1 MIASAKTEEQNVYR
15 GMTIENHG
23 GDGWCWHDGTPD
35 GAYGGCWGSE
45 EDCREEIDRHFGG
58 PAQSAETF
66 TFMGKTLP
74 KMTAEQ
80 ARENVATMQKGTK
93 PDARQFVWREAIKTD
108 RLTEE
113 AKEVYRQALKDDG
126 VE

>member
-1 MIASAKTEEQNVYR
+1 
-15 GMTIENHG
+15 
-23 GDGWCWHDGTPD
+23 
-35 GAYGGCWGSE
+35 
-45 EDCREEIDRHFGG
+45 
-58 PAQSAETF
+58 
-66 TFMGKTLP
+66 
-74 KMTAEQ
+74 
-80 ARENVATMQKGTK
+80 MQKGTK